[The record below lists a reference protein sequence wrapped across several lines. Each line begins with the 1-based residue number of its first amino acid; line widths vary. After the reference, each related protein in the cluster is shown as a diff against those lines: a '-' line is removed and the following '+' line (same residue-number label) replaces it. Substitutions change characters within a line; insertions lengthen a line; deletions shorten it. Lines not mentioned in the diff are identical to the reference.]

1 MKKIS
6 TFALIATLFSTATFA
21 ASPESKDT
29 AKDSANE
36 PTIYLSVFDRTQEPS
51 PDLNKKETSR
61 SSKAEKVCWLAT
73 GHFGKK
79 ATVSETFK
87 AQAQSE
93 FASSIEN
100 AKVVSSPN
108 KKLHTITYTL
118 SLIHI

>member
-6 TFALIATLFSTATFA
+6 TFVLIATLFSTATFA

-61 SSKAEKVCWLAT
+61 SNKNEKVCWLAT

-93 FASSIEN
+93 FAS
-100 AKVVSSPN
+100 
-108 KKLHTITYTL
+108 
-118 SLIHI
+118 